1 MHGGLHDFAY
11 ICAPTIPASA
21 LSQIASWEGVGGV
34 GGGVRDLT
42 QHIIAPLPPT
52 NDYPHT
58 GYAAEGP
65 PPLSSTLTHLRP
77 KARGDHRTQS
87 RNARTGSQ
95 TRALSHRNHRP
106 CRRHPAPRGNVQGLV
121 DHEAKVRAALIGS
134 EDWKTPRPRTRRS
147 APLTSMASMST
158 LKTSSFDT
166 KFGSSDHLHDGLR
179 RKRRGAGRHL
189 HSKQGIALRSL
200 AQANTR
206 ARSGVRGMAHARRC
220 GA

>member
-1 MHGGLHDFAY
+1 M
-11 ICAPTIPASA
+11 
-21 LSQIASWEGVGGV
+21 
-34 GGGVRDLT
+34 T

-52 NDYPHT
+52 NDYPHA
-58 GYAAEGP
+58 GYAVEGP

-77 KARGDHRTQS
+77 KARRDHRTHVYYVDE
-87 RNARTGSQ
+87 GSVP
-95 TRALSHRNHRP
+95 RAPSHGKREFCHRN
-106 CRRHPAPRGNVQGLV
+106 PAARGNVEGLV

-189 HSKQGIALRSL
+189 RSKQGIALRSL